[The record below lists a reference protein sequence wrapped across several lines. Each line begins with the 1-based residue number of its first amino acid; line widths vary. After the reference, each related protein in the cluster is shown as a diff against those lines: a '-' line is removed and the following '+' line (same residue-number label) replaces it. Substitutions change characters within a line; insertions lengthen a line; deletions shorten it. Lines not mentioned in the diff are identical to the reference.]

1 MSVAA
6 SSWFK
11 TLSLR
16 LKLVIMVAVV
26 ALVPASLVTV
36 LSYRASSRTV
46 TERVGASIQRAAID
60 INDIIDRNL
69 FERYGDVQAF
79 ATNPLLQDRR
89 LWYQRGSAHNPI
101 ADAANQYVQLY
112 GLYALTIAVD
122 REGRV
127 LAVNDKDAAG
137 KTVDTAWLY
146 DQNFAEASWFK
157 QTTAERYLKAQDSA
171 LTGTVVEDARP
182 SPEVARVYKDDR
194 PVVTFSAP
202 IHDQAGHVGEP
213 GLGVLRVEGSRSHSP
228 TCGQAHDQ
236 RAGSLPAV
244 EELGGEVDH
253 LVEIGRAHV

>member
-1 MSVAA
+1 
-6 SSWFK
+6 
-11 TLSLR
+11 
-16 LKLVIMVAVV
+16 MVAVV

-171 LTGTVVEDARP
+171 LTGGRRPAESRGGARLQRRPSRGDLQRTHSRSGWPRDRVLAQHRHARSRRGHPARP
-182 SPEVARVYKDDR
+182 VQRPEGRGPDD
-194 PVVTFSAP
+194 
-202 IHDQAGHVGEP
+202 G
-213 GLGVLRVEGSRSHSP
+213 GV
-228 TCGQAHDQ
+228 D
-236 RAGSLPAV
+236 RAGS
-244 EELGGEVDH
+244 
-253 LVEIGRAHV
+253 